1 LLRWRRWRGL
11 GSERPCLPNGT
22 EVHNHYLSAEGVKA
36 ALEMSS
42 DPSSFFG
49 GLTRGCIRDDWV
61 DDGSAVR
68 ESVLFTILGMGCSVL
83 TLYVLSVLGFF
94 V

>member
-1 LLRWRRWRGL
+1 M
-11 GSERPCLPNGT
+11 PP
-22 EVHNHYLSAEGVKA
+22 
-36 ALEMSS
+36 

-61 DDGSAVR
+61 EDGSVVR
-68 ESVLFTILGMGCSVL
+68 DSVLFTILGMGCSLL
-83 TLYVLSVLGFF
+83 TVYLLSALGFF